1 VTRVSSELVPLAK
14 LNGKDP
20 SMVDV
25 YELVI
30 NGQEIS
36 PGYSELND
44 PDVQRQRLEHQSGGE
59 ANRKWI
65 TISSKPSNTACPRH
79 RRHRHAEGKDDG
91 RRPGRLSHDAHRRG
105 SPHHPRCRALPVS
118 SCSTGGR
125 SPSGFLDNYS
135 QLDLGYGTA
144 DTVASFLKPG
154 VNLQKYDSVM
164 FDPVTTVVA
173 TTGISTEV
181 KEQLAAYLSASLRS
195 QVSGNIRVV
204 NTPGPTTLR
213 VRTAFTDV
221 IEGVKAGP
229 AITTVHSNP
238 QARLSGQLGSAEVA
252 AFVSNVS
259 FEGEILDSVTGERIS
274 ALIDHRIGVKREA
287 TAVTSWASVRSA
299 TNQGAARLWKR
310 FETARGN

>member
-1 VTRVSSELVPLAK
+1 MKSFHLIATALTAVVSLA
-14 LNGKDP
+14 
-20 SMVDV
+20 
-25 YELVI
+25 
-30 NGQEIS
+30 
-36 PGYSELND
+36 
-44 PDVQRQRLEHQSGGE
+44 
-59 ANRKWI
+59 
-65 TISSKPSNTACPRH
+65 
-79 RRHRHAEGKDDG
+79 
-91 RRPGRLSHDAHRRG
+91 
-105 SPHHPRCRALPVS
+105 VS

-204 NTPGPTTLR
+204 NTPGATTLR

-287 TAVTSWASVRSA
+287 TAGTSWASVRSA